1 MQDINSDLSIKDA
14 LAREDKFF
22 RTQPVCRS
30 KLLFLFFPH
39 VFLFHKNGICFLPIL
54 GISWSCS
61 VLWDTTIS
69 KEAKS
74 GMAVTEVSIV
84 IQVIDVTIQVIDIMV

>member
-14 LAREDKFF
+14 LAREEKFF

-30 KLLFLFFPH
+30 KLLFLLFFSI
-39 VFLFHKNGICFLPIL
+39 FLFHNNGISFLPL

-61 VLWDTTIS
+61 VLWDTTVS
-69 KEAKS
+69 KEAKP
-74 GMAVTEVSIV
+74 GMVVTEMSIV
-84 IQVIDVTIQVIDIMV
+84 IQVIDVII

>member
-14 LAREDKFF
+14 LAREEKFF

-30 KLLFLFFPH
+30 KLLFLFFS
-39 VFLFHKNGICFLPIL
+39 VFLFHNNGIPFLPL

-61 VLWDTTIS
+61 VLWDTTVS
-69 KEAKS
+69 KEAES
-74 GMAVTEVSIV
+74 GMVVTEMSIV
-84 IQVIDVTIQVIDIMV
+84 IQVIDVMI